1 MSTVGQSVGLKP
13 KVAQLQIRVTAQE
26 KAAIQRLAA
35 QADMDMSAYVLS
47 RVLTAPAARFA
58 ECIEAC
64 RNAGTAAYG
73 LAELNSFLS
82 GLSAAQLRDAVSIGP
97 AQPLTPYIAN
107 YIAAMVEYACQ
118 KKSVAMPAWIRSVVP
133 LADPVFAT
141 TLQSLRLHLLT
152 HSPPPFRR
160 RNIFIDSSLGDRV

>member
-1 MSTVGQSVGLKP
+1 MKSKS
-13 KVAQLQIRVTAQE
+13 AQLQIRVTTAE
-26 KAAIQRLAA
+26 KTAIQQLATTA
-35 QADMDMSAYVLS
+35 GMDMSAYVLS
-47 RVLTAPAARFA
+47 RVLSAPASRFA
-58 ECIEAC
+58 ECVEAC
-64 RNAGTAAYG
+64 KNPESASYG

-82 GLSAAQLRDAVSIGP
+82 GLSASELRNAVAVAP
-97 AQPLTPYIAN
+97 AVKLTPYIAN

-118 KKSVAMPAWIRSVVP
+118 KQDVAAPAWACMIEP
-133 LADPVFAT
+133 LTEPVFAT